1 MSIED
6 YIRAQRSNIESI
18 SKLPHFS
25 VFGQL
30 VDTLYNNAVSLVPKD
45 SPPHFACLLL
55 LCHKSFLSSI
65 TLIAQG
71 QPEDAA
77 AITRR
82 AIEIAQVALAVK
94 AKPVNAEK
102 WVAFEKRMAR
112 WQARDRGEKP
122 KNLYADL
129 DLPSDHQIL
138 NELKKQLGI
147 LSDAHIHFTPEFYGS
162 QHWVHSPGRIKLR
175 YFTSDQRVIERELIT
190 LTGIHA
196 SILRI
201 FDECFDHAFFG
212 NSDWVQTW
220 TTLEE
225 KARPLA
231 NKPFEPTQE
240 ASD

>member
-6 YIRAQRSNIESI
+6 YIRAQRSNVDSI
-18 SKLPHFS
+18 GKLPHFS
-25 VFGQL
+25 VLGQA
-30 VDTLYNNAVSLVPKD
+30 VNDLYEKAVGLVPKD

-55 LCHKSFLSSI
+55 LCHKSFLSAI
-65 TLIAQG
+65 ALIAQG

-94 AKPVNAEK
+94 AKPGNAEK
-102 WVAFEKRMAR
+102 WVVFEKRMAR

-122 KNLYADL
+122 KNLYTEL

-162 QHWVHSPGRIKLR
+162 QNWIHSLGRIELR

-190 LTGIHA
+190 LTDIHA
-196 SILRI
+196 SIVRI
-201 FDECFDHAFFG
+201 FDECFGHAFFD
-212 NSDWVQTW
+212 NSDWMETW
-220 TTLEE
+220 KTLEE
-225 KARPLA
+225 NARLLA
-231 NKPFEPTQE
+231 KPFEPIQE
-240 ASD
+240 ARD